1 MLPQD
6 ACTRL
11 FTPFRENHAYGWNVR
26 TQDSVQMISHRGGIN
41 GFGTMIIRSP
51 EKDICV
57 VALANVLPTEAGKLA
72 GELFRLA
79 LGEEVALP
87 KARTEIS
94 VKPEILDRYAGEY
107 ELRPGFVLKVWR
119 DGDRLMTQAT
129 GQPPLQIFA
138 EAENRFFPKMVDA
151 TLIFE
156 PDAEG
161 RMTATLEQ
169 GGGRMKAPRK

>member
-1 MLPQD
+1 M
-6 ACTRL
+6 
-11 FTPFRENHAYGWNVR
+11 FTPFKGDYAYGWNVR
-26 TQDSVQMISHRGGIN
+26 TQNGVQVISHGGGIN
-41 GFGTMIIRSP
+41 GFATMIMRAP
-51 EKDICV
+51 EKDLCV
-57 VALANVLPTEAGKLA
+57 VTLANVLPAEAGRVAADL
-72 GELFRLA
+72 LRLA
-79 LGEEVALP
+79 LGDEVALP

-94 VKPEILDRYAGEY
+94 VKPETFDRYAGEY

-119 DGDRLMTQAT
+119 DGNHLMTQAT

-161 RMTATLEQ
+161 HMTVTLEQ
-169 GGGRMKAPRK
+169 GGGRMKASRK